1 MKKLNEVVYR
11 RLLLQAEEAKE
22 RGLHKLADGVLSSL
36 GPVPEDEDVQYSYGE
51 LQEDIYKGMWKLA
64 IHVMKYYDV
73 DSVDA
78 EKVSDALETLA
89 SQLIDNL
96 EDTLDVN
103 SVGPLDPKVPG
114 ESE

>member
-1 MKKLNEVVYR
+1 MKRLNEVVYN

-22 RGLHKLADGVLSSL
+22 RGLHKLADGVLNSL
-36 GPVPEDEDVQYSYGE
+36 GPMPENEEVQYSYGE
-51 LQEDIYKGMWKLA
+51 LQDDIHKGMWKLA

-73 DSVDA
+73 ESADA
-78 EKVSDALETLA
+78 EKINETLEILA
-89 SQLIDNL
+89 AQLIDNL
-96 EDTLDVN
+96 EETLVVD

>member
-1 MKKLNEVVYR
+1 MKKLNEIVYR

-22 RGLHKLADGVLSSL
+22 RGLHKLANGVLNSL
-36 GPVPEDEDVQYSYGE
+36 GPMPEDEEVKYSYGE
-51 LQEDIYKGMWKLA
+51 LQDDIYKGMWKLA
-64 IHVMKYYDV
+64 MHVIKYHDV

-78 EKVSDALETLA
+78 ERMNEALETLA

-96 EDTLDVN
+96 EEALAVD